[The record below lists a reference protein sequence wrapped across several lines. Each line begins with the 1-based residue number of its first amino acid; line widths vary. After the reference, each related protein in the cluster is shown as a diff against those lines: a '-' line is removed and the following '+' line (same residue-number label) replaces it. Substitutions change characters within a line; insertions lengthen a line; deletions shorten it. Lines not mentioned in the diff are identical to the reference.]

1 MMRMSWQRLSGKF
14 LAFSRRERLMLLF
27 AALAALWFMHDTLL
41 LTPLS
46 ARQQAESAELVSSRV
61 QIEQMTQ
68 QIQSFQTQAV
78 VDPDAENKALLAE
91 LQQRTQAL
99 EDKLKGL
106 QGALVSPEQM
116 PELLRG
122 LLRKNAK
129 LQLVE
134 FNTLPASRFTPLL
147 APVAEAANNS
157 TDVSEGMYQHM
168 VEITVDG
175 RYVDLMTYVAAVESL
190 PQRVLWRQLKLNVE
204 QYPRSRLKLVVYTLS
219 LDAAWL
225 NL

>member
-1 MMRMSWQRLSGKF
+1 MRMIWQRLSGKF
-14 LAFSRRERLMLLF
+14 LAFSRRERLLLLF

-134 FNTLPASRFTPLL
+134 FNTLPASRFAPAL
-147 APVAEAANNS
+147 AAEPANSANG
-157 TDVSEGMYQHM
+157 VSEGMYQHM

-175 RYVDLMTYVAAVESL
+175 RYADLMAYVAAVESL